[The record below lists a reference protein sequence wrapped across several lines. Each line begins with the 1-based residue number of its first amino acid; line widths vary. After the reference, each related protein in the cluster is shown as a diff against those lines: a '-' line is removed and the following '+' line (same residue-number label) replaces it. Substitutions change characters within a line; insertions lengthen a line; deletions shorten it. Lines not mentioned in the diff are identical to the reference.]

1 MVKSPWFIAVI
12 PPEDIQ
18 EAVTAL
24 KREAAARFES
34 RHALKSPPH
43 VTLIPPFVATLD
55 EISSL
60 EGFLADFA
68 GGQSAFSLTLSGF
81 SSFPPRVIYVDVV
94 PNKALEH
101 LQEDL
106 KKRIRETFSFSLPR
120 YHGFHPHMTIAFRD
134 LKPAVF
140 PAAFDYFSSQEFV
153 AAFQVSSIALL
164 RHQDGEWSLF
174 RNFFLE

>member
-60 EGFLADFA
+60 EGFF
-68 GGQSAFSLTLSGF
+68 G
-81 SSFPPRVIYVDVV
+81 R
-94 PNKALEH
+94 
-101 LQEDL
+101 
-106 KKRIRETFSFSLPR
+106 
-120 YHGFHPHMTIAFRD
+120 FRRR
-134 LKPAVF
+134 P
-140 PAAFDYFSSQEFV
+140 
-153 AAFQVSSIALL
+153 I
-164 RHQDGEWSLF
+164 SLF
-174 RNFFLE
+174 AKFIGIFQFSTPGDLCRCGTQ